1 MTIKEMEEQIDL
13 LNLDKLEVKMKKGR
27 QVHFFVCGD
36 PESYEESD
44 GKYYGNLIVFDE
56 KGRAWTLAKQ
66 KWEKGGSF
74 DVHFGKNTGVLFLKG
89 FKMSRYP
96 NLDLAEE
103 GGK

>member
-1 MTIKEMEEQIDL
+1 MTIKEMEEQIDV

-27 QVHFFVCGD
+27 QVHFFV
-36 PESYEESD
+36 ESD

-74 DVHFGKNTGVLFLKG
+74 DVHFDKYTGVLFLKG